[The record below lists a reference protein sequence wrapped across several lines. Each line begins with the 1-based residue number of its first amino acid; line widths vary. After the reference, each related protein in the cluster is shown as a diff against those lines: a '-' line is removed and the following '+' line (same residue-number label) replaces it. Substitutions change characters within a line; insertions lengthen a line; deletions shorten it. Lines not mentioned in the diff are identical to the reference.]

1 MDTQNASAH
10 RPARGRF
17 ITVEGVDGAG
27 KSSHIEAIAA
37 QIRAAGHAL
46 VVTRE
51 PGGTPLGE
59 TLRQLLLTKAMDI
72 GTEVLLM
79 FAARREHIVQ
89 VIEPALAAGRWV
101 LSDRFTDATFAY
113 QGAGRGLGEQRV
125 AILERWVQ
133 TWGDVKGDTEARL
146 LQPDLTLVFD
156 VPVEVARQRLLRDP
170 EQLDRFETELGP
182 FHQRVRDEYLRRVA
196 REPQRMRRIDSSLA
210 RPEVEKM
217 VSEVIV
223 SYCFN

>member
-1 MDTQNASAH
+1 MDTQHASAH

-37 QIRAAGHAL
+37 QIRAAGHEL

-59 TLRQLLLTKAMDI
+59 TLRQLLLTEAMDI

-113 QGAGRGLGEQRV
+113 QGAGRGLGQQRV

-133 TWGDVKGDTEARL
+133 AWSDVKGDTEAPL

-210 RPEVEKM
+210 RSEVEKM

>member
-27 KSSHIEAIAA
+27 KSSHIEAIAV
-37 QIRAAGHAL
+37 QIRAAGHEL

-59 TLRQLLLTKAMDI
+59 TLRQLLLTEAMDI

-133 TWGDVKGDTEARL
+133 AWGDVKGDTEAPL
-146 LQPDLTLVFD
+146 LQPDLTLVFE
-156 VPVEVARQRLLRDP
+156 VPVEVARQRLLLDP